1 MLVRPVNHELLAKH
15 EAEALARNVDVLQRV
30 EPDVTVPN
38 GTWTAHDVG
47 SHLVGMI
54 GRYLNAD
61 GQRAAS
67 ANDVAVINQQEISEF
82 ESSTMGELVG
92 RLRSRNAKYNA
103 FWPELP
109 LDALFPLR
117 GGLPLDVA
125 CLRTNWIS
133 ELLIHGRDV
142 ALAVGED
149 WPLDDQSCLL
159 TLRLLANV
167 LHTYVRPDGLG
178 DGTLVIAPAGGA
190 PFSLVI
196 RGGNADIHAAA
207 EEGAD
212 MLSGSPAALALL
224 LYGRIGLGEA
234 EQMGAYVSGDADGV
248 QRFLDR
254 LEKP

>member
-1 MLVRPVNHELLAKH
+1 MLVCPVDHELLTKH
-15 EAEALARNVDVLQRV
+15 EANAVARNVDLLQRV
-30 EPDVTVPN
+30 APDVTVPN
-38 GTWTAHDVG
+38 STWTTHDIG

-61 GQRAAS
+61 GKRAAS
-67 ANDVAVINQQEISEF
+67 TGDVAVINQQEIREF
-82 ESSTMGELVG
+82 ESATMGELVG

-133 ELLIHGRDV
+133 ELTIHGRDV

-149 WPLDDQSCLL
+149 WQLDDQSCLL

-167 LHTYVRPDGLG
+167 LHTYVRPDSRG
-178 DGTLVIAPAGGA
+178 DGALVIAPAGGS
-190 PFSLVI
+190 PFSIVI
-196 RGGNADIHAAA
+196 RDGTANVHAAA
-207 EEGAD
+207 DEGAD
-212 MLSGSPAALALL
+212 TLSGSPEALVLL
-224 LYGRIGLGEA
+224 LYGRVDLAEA
-234 EQMGAYVSGDADGV
+234 IQLGAYVSGDAERI
-248 QRFLDR
+248 QRLLDD